1 MQAAARLAHRP
12 SADGV
17 ASTHDKGEGRVCVS
31 ERTLVLVAWWFGLY
45 EGARARVSRDAAPLL
60 LEGKRAASKHARDES
75 FFVD

>member
-31 ERTLVLVAWWFGLY
+31 ERTLVWVAWWFGFTK
-45 EGARARVSRDAAPLL
+45 ERGRACHATHP
-60 LEGKRAASKHARDES
+60 LEGKRAGSKHARDES

>member
-31 ERTLVLVAWWFGLY
+31 ERTLVWVAVWASSSRRAGR
-45 EGARARVSRDAAPLL
+45 ARACHATETHSSLFIALL
-60 LEGKRAASKHARDES
+60 FVWYTHKQARA
-75 FFVD
+75 